1 MKRLRAVGGKLKY
14 NFSHLRKKEKGVIVI
29 NSIQKSGTNY
39 MRLLIGNYIFLINN
53 FHSVDYDE
61 MNSAF
66 PNSRE
71 RMYSGL
77 YTKVK
82 KNNPIV
88 KTKYK
93 DIIHGHFYMGLNRNK
108 HEKLIFLYRNP
119 LDQIISRFNYKYKNR
134 PSKANLY
141 SSPSEIIDES
151 LLIYMAHFKAIQKIH
166 DDKKSLLKIPYEL
179 LIKDPEVILMMVLS
193 YLNIEIDYKIVRQSV
208 EESSI
213 NKVLEC
219 ERKRGQAIHSPD
231 EYAGSFIQ
239 SSKVGQWKKEFSQID
254 VEYIFSKLRENG
266 INPDEFIYD
275 FE

>member
-1 MKRLRAVGGKLKY
+1 MNKLRAVASKLKY
-14 NFSHLRKKEKGVIVI
+14 NFSHLKKKERGAIVI

-39 MRLLIGNYIFLINN
+39 MRLLLGNYIFLISNL
-53 FHSVDYDE
+53 HSVDYDE
-61 MNSAF
+61 MHGAF

-71 RMYSGL
+71 QMYNGF

-82 KNNPIV
+82 KNNPIF

-93 DIIHGHFYMGLNRNK
+93 DIIHGHFYMGLKQNNY
-108 HEKLIFLYRNP
+108 EKLIFLYRNP

-141 SSPSEIIDES
+141 NSPSEIIDES

-166 DDKKSLLKIPYEL
+166 NDKKSLLKIPYEL
-179 LIKDPEVILMMVLS
+179 LTKEPEVILMLVLS

-219 ERKRGQAIHSPD
+219 EHKRGRAIHSPD
-231 EYAGSFIQ
+231 TYKGSFIQ
-239 SSKVGQWKKEFSQID
+239 SSKVGQWKESFSEKD
-254 VEYIFSKLRENG
+254 VEYIFRKLRENG
-266 INPDEFIYD
+266 INPGEFIYD